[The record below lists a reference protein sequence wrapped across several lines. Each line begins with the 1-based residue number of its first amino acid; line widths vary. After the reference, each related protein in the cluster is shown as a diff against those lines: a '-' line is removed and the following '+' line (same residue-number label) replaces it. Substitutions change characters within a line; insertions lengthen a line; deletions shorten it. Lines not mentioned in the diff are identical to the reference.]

1 MKMPPRCP
9 NCKGKMEYEPPYYV
23 CTSCGL
29 TVNRHEFDKTK
40 RKHFGGGRRYD
51 DEDPDYEHKQ
61 EREDYLKWWLSSKK
75 EEEED

>member
-1 MKMPPRCP
+1 MPPRCP

-51 DEDPDYEHKQ
+51 EDPDYEQKQ

-75 EEEED
+75 EEEDD